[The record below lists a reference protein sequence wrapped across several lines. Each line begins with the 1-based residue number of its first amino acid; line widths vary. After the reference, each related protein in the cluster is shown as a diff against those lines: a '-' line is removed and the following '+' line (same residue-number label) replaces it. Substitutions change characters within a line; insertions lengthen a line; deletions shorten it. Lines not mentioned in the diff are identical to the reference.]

1 MRVELLLP
9 ILFAFLSAAQTF
21 RFTSPDPSE
30 KINVSRPVEV
40 RWEGQMSDRTPGL
53 FDWLTLRFNVVI
65 GSDGSAASSWELE
78 TYLEPLNGSY
88 TWEPNMTDWKMH
100 ILDDQVHYFEAI
112 LQNDWNRSL
121 ASAQSEKYSIEGY
134 TNLVSKGSGSRGL
147 GESVP
152 FGIFAGLV
160 VVGSLVMA

>member
-1 MRVELLLP
+1 MRVEILLP
-9 ILFAFLSAAQTF
+9 ILFALLSAAQTF

-65 GSDGSAASSWELE
+65 GSSGSGASSWQLE
-78 TYLEPLNGSY
+78 TYLEPVNGSY
-88 TWEPNMTDWKMH
+88 TWEPNMTDWKMD
-100 ILDDQVHYFEAI
+100 ILDDQVHYFEAT

-121 ASAQSEKYSIEGY
+121 ASARSERYAIEGY
-134 TNLVSKGSGSRGL
+134 ANLVSKGARSRGV

-152 FGIFAGLV
+152 ARVLAGLV
-160 VVGSLVMA
+160 LVGSLFLA